1 MKLTEQTIT
10 HIIIGSG
17 AAGFQAALRLYQ
29 NGERDLAIITEN
41 IKSGTSRNTGSDKQ
55 TYYKLTLSG
64 NDADSVRNMAE
75 DLFAGQCVD
84 GDQAL
89 CEAALSARC
98 FFALTELGVPFPCT
112 EHGEFMGYKT
122 DHDRGRRA
130 TSAGPYTSKLMT
142 EALERSVKEKQ
153 ILILDQMQ
161 AIQILTYM
169 NQVKGIL
176 CLDKN
181 IHSEPAYKIIW
192 CKNVILAT
200 GGPAGMYHDRVY
212 PVSQTGSTG
221 MAFEAGA
228 SGKNLTEWQF
238 GMASLNPRWN
248 VSGTYMQVLPSFI
261 STDQDGNDEKEFLL
275 DYFNELPDLLS
286 MVFLKGYQWPF
297 DVNKI
302 FGDSSVIDL
311 LVYQETVLKKRRVF
325 LDYRVN
331 PGNLEKDRDLP
342 YASMIPEAKEYLSQA
357 GACFGTPIERLKH
370 MNEPAILFYQDHHV
384 DLFKERLEIAVCAQ
398 HNNGGLS
405 TNHLWETNLS
415 GLYAIGEVCAS
426 HGVTRPGG
434 TALNAGQ
441 VGAVRAAE
449 GIFLKKEHT

>member
-176 CLDKN
+176 SAWTKTFIANLLIK
-181 IHSEPAYKIIW
+181 S
-192 CKNVILAT
+192 
-200 GGPAGMYHDRVY
+200 
-212 PVSQTGSTG
+212 
-221 MAFEAGA
+221 
-228 SGKNLTEWQF
+228 SGVK
-238 GMASLNPRWN
+238 M
-248 VSGTYMQVLPSFI
+248 
-261 STDQDGNDEKEFLL
+261 
-275 DYFNELPDLLS
+275 
-286 MVFLKGYQWPF
+286 
-297 DVNKI
+297 
-302 FGDSSVIDL
+302 
-311 LVYQETVLKKRRVF
+311 
-325 LDYRVN
+325 
-331 PGNLEKDRDLP
+331 
-342 YASMIPEAKEYLSQA
+342 
-357 GACFGTPIERLKH
+357 
-370 MNEPAILFYQDHHV
+370 
-384 DLFKERLEIAVCAQ
+384 
-398 HNNGGLS
+398 
-405 TNHLWETNLS
+405 
-415 GLYAIGEVCAS
+415 
-426 HGVTRPGG
+426 
-434 TALNAGQ
+434 
-441 VGAVRAAE
+441 
-449 GIFLKKEHT
+449 